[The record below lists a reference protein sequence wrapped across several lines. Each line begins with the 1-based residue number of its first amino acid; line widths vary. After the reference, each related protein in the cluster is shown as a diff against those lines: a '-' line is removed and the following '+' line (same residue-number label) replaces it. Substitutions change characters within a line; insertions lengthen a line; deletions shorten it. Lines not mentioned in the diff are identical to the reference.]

1 MGERVLPY
9 LRDQVLADSQ
19 AVRPDGYVII
29 QSLAIYNNDNFPSS
43 IKMPKKVQKFA
54 KKWNKPS
61 KNLPED
67 F

>member
-29 QSLAIYNNDNFPSS
+29 QSLAIYNNDNLPSS

-54 KKWNKPS
+54 KKIK
-61 KNLPED
+61 
-67 F
+67 